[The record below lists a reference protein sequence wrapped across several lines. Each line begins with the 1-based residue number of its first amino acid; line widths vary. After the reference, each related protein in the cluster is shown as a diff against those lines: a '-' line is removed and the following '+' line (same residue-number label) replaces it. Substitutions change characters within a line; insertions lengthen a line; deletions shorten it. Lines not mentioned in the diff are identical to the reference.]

1 YEFHKNASALDV
13 LRATEGLKEE
23 EGLEREFI
31 IAGRI
36 ISLRGMGKISF
47 AHLQDFTARIQ
58 LFVDETTLKERELA
72 SFKKLSVGD
81 VVGVHGK
88 PFRTKR
94 GEITLRVSSLETL
107 AKAIRPLPE
116 KWHGLEDPELKYRMR
131 YVDLISD
138 PTVKETFVKRS
149 AVLESMRK
157 NLSSQGFIEVE
168 TPMMQ
173 PIPGGA
179 AARPFATYHNELGMN
194 LYLRIAPELYLKRLI
209 VGGFEKVFEINR
221 NFRNEGIDL
230 THNPEF
236 TMLELYWAHVDY
248 EKIMKLTEEVIEKAA
263 IEVLGSAELAYQGK
277 KISLKAPFKRLS
289 MTQACRELGG
299 VDVEKLS
306 QEQLLQ
312 VLKENKA
319 DAKLDHRWGAL
330 VLRVFDELAQPK
342 IVQPTF
348 VVDYP
353 IETSYLVKKK
363 RGNEKFTERAEL
375 FIDGKEFAN
384 IYSELTDPVEQR
396 QRFEDQQRLREKG
409 DVEAQ
414 AFDEDFLK
422 ALEYGM
428 PPTGGLGIGVDR
440 LVMLLADKASIR
452 DVILFPHLRPEKGRS
467 EEEKQRKKELLA
479 GHKAAEKDAD
489 SELRE
494 VTTPFEPKTRQ
505 SRKK

>member
-1 YEFHKNASALDV
+1 
-13 LRATEGLKEE
+13 
-23 EGLEREFI
+23 
-31 IAGRI
+31 
-36 ISLRGMGKISF
+36 M
-47 AHLQDFTARIQ
+47 
-58 LFVDETTLKERELA
+58 
-72 SFKKLSVGD
+72 
-81 VVGVHGK
+81 
-88 PFRTKR
+88 
-94 GEITLRVSSLETL
+94 
-107 AKAIRPLPE
+107 
-116 KWHGLEDPELKYRMR
+116 
-131 YVDLISD
+131 
-138 PTVKETFVKRS
+138 
-149 AVLESMRK
+149 
-157 NLSSQGFIEVE
+157 
-168 TPMMQ
+168 
-173 PIPGGA
+173 
-179 AARPFATYHNELGMN
+179 
-194 LYLRIAPELYLKRLI
+194 
-209 VGGFEKVFEINR
+209 
-221 NFRNEGIDL
+221 
-230 THNPEF
+230 
-236 TMLELYWAHVDY
+236 
-248 EKIMKLTEEVIEKAA
+248 
-263 IEVLGSAELAYQGK
+263 
-277 KISLKAPFKRLS
+277 
-289 MTQACRELGG
+289 
-299 VDVEKLS
+299 
-306 QEQLLQ
+306 
-312 VLKENKA
+312 
-319 DAKLDHRWGAL
+319 
-330 VLRVFDELAQPK
+330 RVFGELAQPK

-409 DVEAQ
+409 DVDAQ